1 MNHPEEILSSSVG
14 SIPPPI
20 TLRPKLI
27 TKQMK
32 CPPVLPVLKKSPA
45 EGSTVRNDDPKFPR
59 NCVSVVL
66 KTGSSNTKTK
76 TVSQRALW
84 VEELSAKY
92 QLKYE
97 GKSSQGA
104 GVRLEFC
111 FKFQTEARDFFGKI
125 NDWVRSENSPK
136 LTSVILT
143 TEESLGED

>member
-1 MNHPEEILSSSVG
+1 MKHPEEILSSSFG

-27 TKQMK
+27 IKEMK
-32 CPPVLPVLKKSPA
+32 CPPLLKKSHA
-45 EGSTVRNDDPKFPR
+45 EGSTIRNDDPKFPR

-66 KTGSSNTKTK
+66 KTGSSNTKMK

-104 GVRLEFC
+104 CVRLEFC

>member
-1 MNHPEEILSSSVG
+1 MKHPEEILSSSFG

-20 TLRPKLI
+20 TWRPKLI

-32 CPPVLPVLKKSPA
+32 CPPVLKKSPA
-45 EGSTVRNDDPKFPR
+45 EESSVRNDDQKFPR

-97 GKSSQGA
+97 GKSSQGG

-111 FKFQTEARDFFGKI
+111 FEFQTEARDFFGKI